1 MRQYSFKHK
10 LESDAKSTVG
20 PEKTCENGGVLLPNS
35 ICSCDPYFE
44 GDDCSILR
52 CVNEG
57 LAIESTRCV
66 CPPGWVGR
74 HCEVLPTLPSSLNSF
89 DFSSR
94 TLVLVLNNVI
104 STTYDIQ
111 QALFAIT
118 QYFQSAST
126 ERKTYYKNFILYSFI
141 ESNEKYLDV
150 LVESTNYED
159 FINEIA
165 SIIPL
170 EGESKQPVLTATKT
184 AITKLVLI
192 NFN

>member
-1 MRQYSFKHK
+1 
-10 LESDAKSTVG
+10 
-20 PEKTCENGGVLLPNS
+20 
-35 ICSCDPYFE
+35 
-44 GDDCSILR
+44 
-52 CVNEG
+52 
-57 LAIESTRCV
+57 
-66 CPPGWVGR
+66 
-74 HCEVLPTLPSSLNSF
+74 VLPTLPSSLNSF